1 MNLNT
6 SKQINEEGKLLLT
19 IEFQQ
24 INVEE
29 MTE

>member
-6 SKQINEEGKLLLT
+6 SKQINEKGKLFLT

>member
-6 SKQINEEGKLLLT
+6 SKQINEKGKLFLT

-24 INVEE
+24 INGEE